1 MYNFYKERYTV
12 LMKAY
17 MVGVARHSFAIGIDK
32 WECVY
37 VDNLQVNYKALTK
50 ACSVGVASHFLAIV
64 INKWECVYVK
74 FTKESIGS

>member
-1 MYNFYKERYTV
+1 MYNFYKERYMA

-37 VDNLQVNYKALTK
+37 MDNLQVKYKVLTK
-50 ACSVGVASHFLAIV
+50 AYSVGVASLTFLP
-64 INKWECVYVK
+64 
-74 FTKESIGS
+74 

>member
-32 WECVY
+32 WECVCG
-37 VDNLQVNYKALTK
+37 Q
-50 ACSVGVASHFLAIV
+50 
-64 INKWECVYVK
+64 
-74 FTKESIGS
+74 FTSKI